1 MRIFSTRSSTHVLF
15 DYYYIRKIVVKNGRW
30 RGHHRR
36 IREFHQRWQRFP
48 STLQMKPVPF
58 YDGISDGRSSFGFS
72 WSLLSSSLLSL
83 SLCLLFCPPL
93 CRPAPSLKPVVF
105 FTNTQHRRTKEALYL
120 GKRWEP
126 ETFCYIVSIYRYPF
140 RENCRVTGEFVARI
154 DNRRTLRKIRLK
166 RVIRGS
172 KLSVVVLNLVS
183 SCWKSFLSF
192 LFLYSVIIHSR
203 SFAFFVVYLFPV
215 SGSKVKLKI

>member
-105 FTNTQHRRTKEALYL
+105 SPTRNTGGPR
-120 GKRWEP
+120 KRYTLEND
-126 ETFCYIVSIYRYPF
+126 ESRKLFVTSFRYIDTLFERIVGL
-140 RENCRVTGEFVARI
+140 RENSWHESIIVGRWGKLGWSVLLEDRSWASSSWISCRVVEKV
-154 DNRRTLRKIRLK
+154 
-166 RVIRGS
+166 
-172 KLSVVVLNLVS
+172 
-183 SCWKSFLSF
+183 
-192 LFLYSVIIHSR
+192 
-203 SFAFFVVYLFPV
+203 FFPFFFYIP
-215 SGSKVKLKI
+215 

>member
-83 SLCLLFCPPL
+83 SLSVSSPVRLYVALLLPWNLSFFHQHATPEDQGSAIPWPTRENDENRKL
-93 CRPAPSLKPVVF
+93 FVTSFRYIDTLFERIVGLRENSWHESIIVGRWGKLGWSVLLEDRSWASSSWISCRVVEKVF
-105 FTNTQHRRTKEALYL
+105 F
-120 GKRWEP
+120 P
-126 ETFCYIVSIYRYPF
+126 FFFYIP
-140 RENCRVTGEFVARI
+140 
-154 DNRRTLRKIRLK
+154 
-166 RVIRGS
+166 
-172 KLSVVVLNLVS
+172 
-183 SCWKSFLSF
+183 
-192 LFLYSVIIHSR
+192 
-203 SFAFFVVYLFPV
+203 
-215 SGSKVKLKI
+215 